1 MGMFNLKKKKV
12 SADRPIPLKKPLAM
26 LYIESYQ
33 RCVPVL
39 YHRETIPLDVCLMF
53 SELDKYSWNT
63 FVHFGGALLV

>member
-1 MGMFNLKKKKV
+1 
-12 SADRPIPLKKPLAM
+12 M
-26 LYIESYQ
+26 LYIGSYQ

-39 YHRETIPLDVCLMF
+39 QHRETIPLDVYLMF